1 MLGSTPPR
9 PSKPKDATS
18 DHQVLKGAQ
27 MRDPIGDLS
36 CYGDHKTV
44 KSAHNLSESQVATS
58 VGDETLYVGVRQ
70 QHPFLNIH
78 FMGGRCTTQL
88 QKKKKL
94 FSVVKWQTLEAGY
107 L

>member
-1 MLGSTPPR
+1 
-9 PSKPKDATS
+9 
-18 DHQVLKGAQ
+18 
-27 MRDPIGDLS
+27 
-36 CYGDHKTV
+36 
-44 KSAHNLSESQVATS
+44 
-58 VGDETLYVGVRQ
+58 
-70 QHPFLNIH
+70 LNIH